1 MRVRIAPSLEGL
13 PKSRSRLQRTCCGAQ
28 HGENNSLLSA
38 TALLF
43 LSRPSGAG
51 SAHAGSPCSPG
62 LGSEDVPWSSRRGQ
76 GKSREA
82 GALVWALPPTHQ
94 VTVGKSLDLLHPGFW
109 IRQLRA
115 MVWFSNRR
123 PSVRVRMPRSLHS
136 GTPARGHPRVRTGT
150 AEAHGGCPASAG
162 DSTCHP
168 SP

>member
-1 MRVRIAPSLEGL
+1 MRVRIAPSLQGL

-28 HGENNSLLSA
+28 HGENNSPLSA

-62 LGSEDVPWSSRRGQ
+62 LGSEDVPWSSRQGQ

-94 VTVGKSLDLLHPGFW
+94 VTAGKSLDLLHPGFW

-136 GTPARGHPRVRTGT
+136 GTPARGHPRARTGT
-150 AEAHGGCPASAG
+150 AEAHGGCPASVG